1 MAKDEEILESLIQ
14 DGLIGTALGALLT
27 NKNKSAEGAMLSVI
41 LGAALLG
48 TFKANERAKKSN
60 VQLWEEEGD
69 TIYEIDS
76 SGKRI
81 VKKVSKPAKE
91 IPRQF
96 KLK

>member
-1 MAKDEEILESLIQ
+1 MAKDEEIIESLIEG
-14 DGLIGTALGALLT
+14 GLIGAALGALLT
-27 NKNKSAEGAMLSVI
+27 NKNKSAGGAMLGAI

-76 SGKRI
+76 SGKRL
-81 VKKVSKPAKE
+81 VKKMSKPAKE